1 MMSQDWAAPWAQKPF
16 QVLVIP
22 CLDYSNTLTAWLCKD
37 GASWV
42 EYTGRNQEEGLD
54 MRSGLGRIHVNEC
67 QLGKLCSSQHRA
79 LGKSGHIILQ

>member
-22 CLDYSNTLTAWLCKD
+22 RLDYSNTFTAWLCKD

-42 EYTGRNQEEGLD
+42 EYTGRNQEEGWTCD
-54 MRSGLGRIHVNEC
+54 RGLGEFM
-67 QLGKLCSSQHRA
+67 
-79 LGKSGHIILQ
+79 